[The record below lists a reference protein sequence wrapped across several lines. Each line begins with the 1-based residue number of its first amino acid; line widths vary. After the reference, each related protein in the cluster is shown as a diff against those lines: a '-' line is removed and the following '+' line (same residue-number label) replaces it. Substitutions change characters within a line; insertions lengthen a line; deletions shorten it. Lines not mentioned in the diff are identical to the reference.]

1 MLSRL
6 YIRVFFISPDIGLA
20 LVIVAGC
27 HLQAVIKLMN
37 IHLFLY
43 KILAVAVALIWP
55 MDTETITG
63 FCKAFDSINTIIDCE
78 SNMNSVLELIF
89 ANFDIMLLVLARISG
104 IVFVSVIFG
113 RRNVPAVFYI
123 GLIVSLTFILV
134 AYYPLFERNPLQI
147 NSISGW
153 DSWQ

>member
-1 MLSRL
+1 
-6 YIRVFFISPDIGLA
+6 
-20 LVIVAGC
+20 
-27 HLQAVIKLMN
+27 
-37 IHLFLY
+37 
-43 KILAVAVALIWP
+43 
-55 MDTETITG
+55 
-63 FCKAFDSINTIIDCE
+63 
-78 SNMNSVLELIF
+78 MNSVLELIF

-147 NSISGW
+147 NSYIRLAF
-153 DSWQ
+153 WQ